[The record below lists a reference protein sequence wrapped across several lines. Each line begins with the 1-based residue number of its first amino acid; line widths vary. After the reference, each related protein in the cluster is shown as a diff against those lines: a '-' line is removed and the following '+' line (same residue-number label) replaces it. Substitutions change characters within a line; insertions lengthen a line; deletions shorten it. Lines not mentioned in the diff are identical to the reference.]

1 MVLAVSNNL
10 GMHASLH
17 QQCRKMDGNG
27 TNQSAVV
34 LRLPIDRQIRKEM
47 TRGSVAGVRSISFKW
62 DSDDQA
68 CLVSGRR
75 HVAGNVSSVRSSVSN
90 RKEIQITPLK
100 YSMTK
105 VQIYNLLKYFFLK
118 NKYAGH
124 VYYFCLLILQGLFDI
139 SSRSLSLLTL
149 RRG

>member
-1 MVLAVSNNL
+1 
-10 GMHASLH
+10 MHGTSSIE
-17 QQCRKMDGNG
+17 QSGNACISP
-27 TNQSAVV
+27 SAVQKDGWKWNKPV
-34 LRLPIDRQIRKEM
+34 RCSTATANRSTDTKRND
-47 TRGSVAGVRSISFKW
+47 TRISCWSSW
-62 DSDDQA
+62 DSDDQG